1 MIVSTPYTECYVKKS
16 FLSGDP
22 NYGKDE
28 TIFGVLQA
36 IRFIRARAPLYMVD
50 RKSTRLNSSHSQQ
63 SRMPSSA

>member
-28 TIFGVLQA
+28 TIFGVLQLLELF
-36 IRFIRARAPLYMVD
+36 RLFIGYALKKVMI
-50 RKSTRLNSSHSQQ
+50 KKIHMEKTH
-63 SRMPSSA
+63 